1 MNYRRTLLALLLAGS
16 GAACDASGPGS
27 DPAGPGGP
35 SGLPPASP
43 PSPPV
48 PGAAASLGGCQVFPH
63 DNAWNRDVRADP
75 VAANSAALLGVM
87 SPGNALHLDLGTT
100 EEYYG
105 IPYTVVPADQPL
117 VTIEYGTDGADYGD
131 ESDPGPMPIPTNA
144 PIEGGSTAAPNP
156 GAGDRHVLVVRQG
169 ECVLYELYNAVRTA
183 GGFRV
188 SSSARWDLTVNA
200 TRPAGWTSA
209 DAAGLP
215 ILPGLLRYDEVAA
228 GAIRHALRFT
238 VPHVRRAYVA
248 PASHCGQYADA
259 TLPPYGTRARL
270 KADFSLAPYTGDA
283 LVLLTALKT
292 YGLMLADQG
301 SAWYV
306 TGTSDPRWEDA
317 LDQLRAHPVRGSDF
331 ELLASGA
338 MTSC

>member
-1 MNYRRTLLALLLAGS
+1 MNHPRTLLALLLAGC
-16 GAACDASGPGS
+16 GAAGPAT

-35 SGLPPASP
+35 SGPPPASP
-43 PSPPV
+43 PAPPV
-48 PGAAASLGGCQVFPH
+48 PGAAASLGGCQIFPN
-63 DNAWNRDVRADP
+63 DNAWNRDVSADP

-131 ESDPGPMPIPTNA
+131 ESDPGPMPIPPNA
-144 PIEGGSTAAPNP
+144 PIEGGSTADPNP

-215 ILPGLLRYDEVAA
+215 ILPGTAALRRGGRRRDQARPPIHRPARAA
-228 GAIRHALRFT
+228 CLRGARKSLRPVRGRHPAPIRHA
-238 VPHVRRAYVA
+238 
-248 PASHCGQYADA
+248 
-259 TLPPYGTRARL
+259 GTAQ
-270 KADFSLAPYTGDA
+270 A
-283 LVLLTALKT
+283 
-292 YGLMLADQG
+292 
-301 SAWYV
+301 
-306 TGTSDPRWEDA
+306 
-317 LDQLRAHPVRGSDF
+317 
-331 ELLASGA
+331 
-338 MTSC
+338 

>member
-1 MNYRRTLLALLLAGS
+1 MNPRRTLLALLLAGC
-16 GAACDASGPGS
+16 GASGPGS

-35 SGLPPASP
+35 SGPPPA
-43 PSPPV
+43 SPPV
-48 PGAAASLGGCQVFPH
+48 PGAAASLGGCQILPNDNPWNH
-63 DNAWNRDVRADP
+63 DISGDP
-75 VAANSAALLGVM
+75 VAANSAALLSVM
-87 SPGNALHLDLGTT
+87 SPGNAVHLDLGTT

-117 VTIEYGTDGADYGD
+117 VSIEYGTDGADYSD
-131 ESDPGPMPIPTNA
+131 ESDPGPMPIPLDA

-156 GAGDRHVLVVRQG
+156 DAGDRHVLVVRQG

-228 GAIRHALRFT
+228 GEIRHALRFT
-238 VPHVRRAYVA
+238 VPRVRRAYVA

-259 TLPPYGTRARL
+259 SLPPYGTRARL
-270 KADFSLAPYTGDA
+270 KADFSLAPYSGDA
-283 LVLLTALKT
+283 LVLLTALKR

-317 LDQLRAHPVRGSDF
+317 LDQLRAHPVRGGDF

-338 MTSC
+338 MTTC